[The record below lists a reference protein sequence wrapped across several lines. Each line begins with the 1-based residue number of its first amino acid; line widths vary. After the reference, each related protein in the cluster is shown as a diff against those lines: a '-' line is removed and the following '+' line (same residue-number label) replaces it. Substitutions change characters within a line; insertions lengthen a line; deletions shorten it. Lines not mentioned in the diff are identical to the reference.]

1 MSQFRR
7 GFDVM
12 IVESRDE
19 DRQMLF
25 NPAHLPLFAD
35 RQKAF
40 CTARIESILKSAGL
54 RATRQR
60 QVLGALL
67 FESDHRRVT
76 ADDLHREAL
85 SRGVPL
91 SLATV
96 YNTLNQFVE
105 GGLVRRVSVNGERTY
120 FDTDPGDHHHFY
132 IEAEDRL
139 MDIPPEEV
147 RFSQLPTPPD
157 GYAID
162 KVDVVVHLKR
172 VSQTS

>member
-1 MSQFRR
+1 
-7 GFDVM
+7 
-12 IVESRDE
+12 
-19 DRQMLF
+19 MLF
-25 NPAHLPLFAD
+25 NPAHMPMCTD

-40 CTARIESILKSAGL
+40 CTARIEGILKSAGL

-85 SRGVPL
+85 GKGVPL

-132 IEAEDRL
+132 VEAEDL
-139 MDIPPEEV
+139 LIDVPPESIS
-147 RFSQLPTPPD
+147 FSQLPTPPE
-157 GYAID
+157 GYEIH
-162 KVDVVVHLKR
+162 KVDVVVHLKK
-172 VSQTS
+172 VDTSSASRRDTRLATAEASLDQ